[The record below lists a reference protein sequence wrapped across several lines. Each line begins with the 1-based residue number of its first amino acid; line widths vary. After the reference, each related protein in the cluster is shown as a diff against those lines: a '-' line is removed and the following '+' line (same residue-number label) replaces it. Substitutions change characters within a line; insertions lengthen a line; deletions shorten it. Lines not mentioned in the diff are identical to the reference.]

1 MNLRLIKNLSP
12 VVPSKCT
19 QTNLGFV
26 NNMASQTEDEHK
38 EKVDTET
45 QHGTENHD
53 NQLLTEEATL
63 ETESDTTSEDLHSSH
78 ISTQSESKLFENKD
92 DAANYCNS
100 RIKTPSA
107 VMLYW
112 SSLLLLL

>member
-1 MNLRLIKNLSP
+1 
-12 VVPSKCT
+12 
-19 QTNLGFV
+19 
-26 NNMASQTEDEHK
+26 MASQMEDEHK
-38 EKVDTET
+38 DKVDTET
-45 QHGTENHD
+45 QHDIENHD

-63 ETESDTTSEDLHSSH
+63 ETESDTTSEDLDSSH
-78 ISTQSESKLFENKD
+78 VSTQSESKLFENKD

-100 RIKTPSA
+100 RIKTPA

>member
-1 MNLRLIKNLSP
+1 MNLRLIQNVSP
-12 VVPSKCT
+12 VVPSKST
-19 QTNLGFV
+19 QTNLGFG
-26 NNMASQTEDEHK
+26 NNMASQKEDEHK
-38 EKVDTET
+38 EKVDRET
-45 QHGTENHD
+45 QHDIENHN

-63 ETESDTTSEDLHSSH
+63 ETESDTTSEDLDSSH
-78 ISTQSESKLFENKD
+78 VSTQSESKLFENKD

-100 RIKTPSA
+100 RIKTPSG